1 MNDDSNWLARAGIE
15 HRVAAMYEE
24 ALRYCASIAEQEGA
38 GRAASSPYK
47 AIEAAARTA
56 LANAVDVGKRAV
68 VEFEASREQMIKLRR
83 DTIEECAQHLEQRL
97 ARDNATGASSAREIA
112 GIVRALVPGA
122 ETSQITRPTLTD
134 LEDLPYEPECSVQH
148 LDNWSAV
155 DRRETLS
162 LPAWIAEDAKEWA
175 VITDCEGDFVA
186 LVANDKA
193 DLICKVLNEA
203 GQAR

>member
-24 ALRYCASIAEQEGA
+24 ALRRIADTEQLSA
-38 GRAASSPYK
+38 AVYIARKALARAA
-47 AIEAAARTA
+47 E
-56 LANAVDVGKRAV
+56 VGQRAV